1 MKGLSPAQPGKY
13 SSASDSE
20 NLTLEEICPIW
31 SEKLRNGIDKQ
42 DRHILARDSK
52 YCLVGEAW
60 GFSGRQPGY
69 YFVPLIPFV
78 GCWTCI
84 SYGRK
89 FGKIAKKNESTALD
103 FEPLISDFV
112 LHWNQNHKCITKA
125 RPNSKINQHQLG
137 KLI

>member
-60 GFSGRQPGY
+60 GFSGRQAGY

-125 RPNSKINQHQLG
+125 RSNSKIKQHQLG